1 MAKQL
6 GNSERDDL
14 GVKGNS
20 SQPVCVALPTH
31 DQVSFRQMPHLPCL
45 VITARNLDKP
55 ITIVHSLTMES
66 GSKLSSWCMG
76 VICTA
81 DPRAG
86 VSSTP
91 DPTLLVTHHA
101 ASGKA
106 LNAASIKPC
115 QAHDGRGFAGNGEHV
130 VGWMQSCAMCAAI
143 SAGAWTGWQL
153 VALTGT
159 SKDISRI
166 SHLSIC

>member
-1 MAKQL
+1 MIRSPLGRCHIFHVLSSLPVTWTNQSQL
-6 GNSERDDL
+6 
-14 GVKGNS
+14 
-20 SQPVCVALPTH
+20 
-31 DQVSFRQMPHLPCL
+31 
-45 VITARNLDKP
+45 
-55 ITIVHSLTMES
+55 SLTMES
-66 GSKLSSWCMG
+66 RSKLSSWCMG

-115 QAHDGRGFAGNGEHV
+115 QAHDGRGFAGDGEHV
-130 VGWMQSCAMCAAI
+130 VGWMQSSAMCVAI
-143 SAGAWTGWQL
+143 SAATWTGWQL
-153 VALTGT
+153 VALAGA
-159 SKDISRI
+159 SKGISCISPYKYFLGLLQGSDTRYVNILRSKHDI
-166 SHLSIC
+166 